1 MPDAEKDSILYPAS
15 EPFNRGELK
24 VDSYV
29 LQYAEYGNKEGIP
42 IVYLHGGPG
51 AGCEPYFHRFFD
63 PKVFRIIIYD
73 QRGAPHSKPSGE
85 IVNNSPAHLVED
97 NEKLRQELGIA
108 KWHLFGGS
116 WGSTLALLYAEK
128 YPEHVSSMILRGV
141 FMMREQELDWYM
153 NRMGTFFPE
162 VYKEFIDFLPE
173 AGRGCV
179 LESYY
184 QRLINPDPTVHLPA
198 AATWTRFEYGCAFL
212 DVPPDEVRDQEP
224 EKTLPFAR
232 IEAHFMRNYMP
243 DDSIMLNVD
252 KIKTI
257 PTAIVH
263 GRHDA
268 VCPPYSA
275 FDLASKLNNCSLEF
289 VLSGHSASMPE
300 TMKGLVAATDRIRDT
315 GSPVLISSRTS

>member
-1 MPDAEKDSILYPAS
+1 MECPDMPDAEKDSILYPAS

-184 QRLINPDPTVHLPA
+184 QRLINPDPP
-198 AATWTRFEYGCAFL
+198 
-212 DVPPDEVRDQEP
+212 
-224 EKTLPFAR
+224 
-232 IEAHFMRNYMP
+232 
-243 DDSIMLNVD
+243 
-252 KIKTI
+252 
-257 PTAIVH
+257 
-263 GRHDA
+263 
-268 VCPPYSA
+268 
-275 FDLASKLNNCSLEF
+275 
-289 VLSGHSASMPE
+289 
-300 TMKGLVAATDRIRDT
+300 
-315 GSPVLISSRTS
+315 